1 MSDKVTIFDT
11 TLRDGEQSAGVL
23 FREADKVEIAE
34 RLLALGVDVIE
45 AGFPA
50 ASPSEFAA
58 VRRIAESLKG
68 VQVCG
73 LARAVEADI
82 VAACEALARAET
94 SRVHVFINSSDMQ
107 LAQQLNK
114 SREQVLE
121 IARASVALARK
132 HAAAV
137 EFSPMDATRADPEFL
152 ASLVRTALAAGA
164 DVINIPDTVGYTL
177 PAQLAQLIRELYGRV
192 PELREKTL
200 SFHGQDDLGLATAN
214 AITAITEGARQVEV
228 TINGIGERAGNTSLE
243 EVVIA
248 LKVHGERLGVHTD
261 LNTEEI
267 YPISKLIEK
276 KSGLFVPPNKAVV
289 GRNAFRHA
297 SGIHQ
302 DGVLKQRDT
311 YEVIDPAWV
320 GHPEGT
326 RIILG
331 KLSGR
336 AGVAAR
342 AKALGC
348 ELRGA
353 ELARVYEVFQRVADE
368 RTEVQDDEL
377 LAICKAVLRP
387 AP

>member
-58 VRRIAESLKG
+58 VRRIAENLRG

-82 VAACEALARAET
+82 IAACEALARAET
-94 SRVHVFINSSDMQ
+94 CRVHVFINASDMQ
-107 LAQQLNK
+107 LAQQLKK

-121 IARASVALARK
+121 IARSSVALARK
-132 HAAAV
+132 HAASV

-152 ASLVRTALAAGA
+152 ASLVRTALGAGA
-164 DVINIPDTVGYTL
+164 DVINIPDTVGFAL
-177 PAQLAQLIRELYGRV
+177 PMQLAQLIRDLYARV
-192 PELREKTL
+192 PELRDKTL

-214 AITAITEGARQVEV
+214 AITAVIEGARQVEV

-261 LNTEEI
+261 LKTEEI
-267 YPISKLIEK
+267 YSLSKLIEQ
-276 KSGLFVPPNKAVV
+276 KSGLVVPPNKAVV

-311 YEVIDPAWV
+311 YELIDPAWV

-326 RIILG
+326 RIVLG

-342 AKALGC
+342 AKMLGC
-348 ELRGA
+348 ELQGA

-368 RTEVQDDEL
+368 RTEVHDEEL

>member
-23 FREADKVEIAE
+23 FREADKVEIAD

-58 VRRIAESLKG
+58 VRRIAENLRG

-73 LARAVEADI
+73 LARAVEAD
-82 VAACEALARAET
+82 VMAACEALARAET
-94 SRVHVFINSSDMQ
+94 SRVHVFINASDMQ
-107 LAQQLNK
+107 LAQQLK
-114 SREQVLE
+114 KTRDQVSE

-132 HAAAV
+132 HAASV

-152 ASLVRTALAAGA
+152 ASLVRTAIAAGA
-164 DVINIPDTVGYTL
+164 DVINIPDTVGFTL
-177 PAQLAQLIRELYGRV
+177 PMQLAQLIRDLYARV

-248 LKVHGERLGVHTD
+248 LKVHGEKLGVHTD
-261 LNTEEI
+261 LKTEEI
-267 YPISKLIEK
+267 YALSKLIEA
-276 KSGLFVPPNKAVV
+276 KSGLVVPPNKAVV

-368 RTEVQDDEL
+368 RTEVQDEEL

>member
-58 VRRIAESLKG
+58 VRRIAENLKG
-68 VQVCG
+68 VQICG

-82 VAACEALARAET
+82 MAACEALARAET
-94 SRVHVFINSSDMQ
+94 SRVHVFINASDMH

-114 SREQVLE
+114 SRDQVLE

-152 ASLVRTALAAGA
+152 SLLVRTAIAAGA

-177 PAQLAQLIRELYGRV
+177 PAQLAELIRDLYKRV
-192 PELREKTL
+192 PELREKVL

-214 AITAITEGARQVEV
+214 ALTAVTEGARQVEV

-248 LKVHGERLGVHTD
+248 LKVHGARLGVHTD
-261 LNTEEI
+261 LKTEEI
-267 YPISKLIEK
+267 YPLSKLIEQ
-276 KSGLFVPPNKAVV
+276 KSGLLVPPNKAVV

-342 AKALGC
+342 AKVLGC

>member
-1 MSDKVTIFDT
+1 
-11 TLRDGEQSAGVL
+11 
-23 FREADKVEIAE
+23 
-34 RLLALGVDVIE
+34 
-45 AGFPA
+45 
-50 ASPSEFAA
+50 
-58 VRRIAESLKG
+58 
-68 VQVCG
+68 
-73 LARAVEADI
+73 
-82 VAACEALARAET
+82 
-94 SRVHVFINSSDMQ
+94 MQ
-107 LAQQLNK
+107 LAQQLK
-114 SREQVLE
+114 KTRDQVSE

-152 ASLVRTALAAGA
+152 ASLVRTAITAGA
-164 DVINIPDTVGYTL
+164 DVINIPDTVGFAL
-177 PAQLAQLIRELYGRV
+177 PMQLAQLIRDLYARV

-214 AITAITEGARQVEV
+214 AITAVTEGARQVEV
-228 TINGIGERAGNTSLE
+228 TINGIGERAGNTPLE

-248 LKVHGERLGVHTD
+248 LKVHGEKLGVHTD
-261 LNTEEI
+261 LKTEEI
-267 YPISKLIEK
+267 YALSKLIEA
-276 KSGLFVPPNKAVV
+276 KSGLVVPPNKAVV

-311 YEVIDPAWV
+311 YELIDPAWV

-348 ELRGA
+348 ELQGA

-368 RTEVQDDEL
+368 RTEVQDEEL

>member
-23 FREADKVEIAE
+23 FREADKIEIAE

-58 VRRIAESLKG
+58 VRRIAESLRG

-82 VAACEALARAET
+82 IAACEALARAET
-94 SRVHVFINSSDMQ
+94 SRVHVFINASDMQ

-121 IARASVALARK
+121 IARSSVALARK
-132 HAAAV
+132 HAASV

-177 PAQLAQLIRELYGRV
+177 PMQLAQLIRDLYARV
-192 PELREKTL
+192 PELRDKTL

-214 AITAITEGARQVEV
+214 AITAVTEGARQVEV

-261 LNTEEI
+261 LKTEEI
-267 YPISKLIEK
+267 YSLSKLIEQ
-276 KSGLFVPPNKAVV
+276 KSGLVVPPNKAVV

-326 RIILG
+326 RIVLG

-342 AKALGC
+342 AKLLGC

-368 RTEVQDDEL
+368 RTEVHDEEL

>member
-58 VRRIAESLKG
+58 VRRIAENLKG

-82 VAACEALARAET
+82 MAACESLARAET

-152 ASLVRTALAAGA
+152 ASLVRTAIAAGA

-177 PAQLAQLIRELYGRV
+177 PAQLAELIRDLYKRV
-192 PELREKTL
+192 PELRERVL

-214 AITAITEGARQVEV
+214 ALTAVTEGARQVEV

-248 LKVHGERLGVHTD
+248 LKVHGKRLGVHTD
-261 LNTEEI
+261 LKTEEI
-267 YPISKLIEK
+267 YPLSKLIEQ
-276 KSGLFVPPNKAVV
+276 KSGLLVPPNKAVV

-336 AGVAAR
+336 AGVASR
-342 AKALGC
+342 AKVLGC

>member
-58 VRRIAESLKG
+58 VRRIAENLKG

-73 LARAVEADI
+73 LARAVEGDI

-94 SRVHVFINSSDMQ
+94 SRVHVFINASDMH
-107 LAQQLNK
+107 LAQQLKK
-114 SREQVLE
+114 SHDQVLE
-121 IARASVALARK
+121 IARGSVALARK

-164 DVINIPDTVGYTL
+164 DVINIPDTVGFTL
-177 PAQLAQLIRELYGRV
+177 PAQLAQLIRDLYGRV

-261 LNTEEI
+261 LKTEEI
-267 YPISKLIEK
+267 YPLSKLIEQ
-276 KSGLFVPPNKAVV
+276 KSGLVVPANKAVV

-326 RIILG
+326 RIVLG

-353 ELARVYEVFQRVADE
+353 ELGRVYEVFQRVADE

>member
-1 MSDKVTIFDT
+1 MSDKVSIFDT

-23 FREADKVEIAE
+23 FRENDKWEIAE

-58 VRRIAESLKG
+58 VRRIAENIRG

-73 LARAVEADI
+73 LARAVEAD
-82 VAACEALARAET
+82 VMAACEALARAES
-94 SRVHVFINSSDMQ
+94 SRVHVFINASDMQ
-107 LAQQLNK
+107 LAQQLKK

-132 HAAAV
+132 HAASV

-152 ASLVRTALAAGA
+152 ASLVRTALIAGA

-177 PAQLAQLIRELYGRV
+177 PVQLAQLIRDLYTRV
-192 PELREKTL
+192 PELRDKTL

-261 LNTEEI
+261 LRTEEI
-267 YPISKLIEK
+267 YPLSKLIEQ
-276 KSGLFVPPNKAVV
+276 KSGLVVPPNKAVV

-326 RIILG
+326 RIVLG

-368 RTEVQDDEL
+368 RTEVHDEEL
-377 LAICKAVLRP
+377 LAICKAVIRP

>member
-58 VRRIAESLKG
+58 VRRIAENLRG

-82 VAACEALARAET
+82 IAACEALARAET
-94 SRVHVFINSSDMQ
+94 SRVHVFINASDMQ

-121 IARASVALARK
+121 IARSSVTLARK
-132 HAAAV
+132 HAASV

-152 ASLVRTALAAGA
+152 ASLVRTALVAGA

-177 PAQLAQLIRELYGRV
+177 PAQLAQLIRDLYARV
-192 PELREKTL
+192 PELRDKTL

-214 AITAITEGARQVEV
+214 AITAVTEGARQVEV

-261 LNTEEI
+261 VRTEEI
-267 YPISKLIEK
+267 YSLSKLIEQ
-276 KSGLFVPPNKAVV
+276 KSGLVVPPNKAVV

-326 RIILG
+326 RIVLG

-342 AKALGC
+342 AKVLGC

-368 RTEVQDDEL
+368 RTEVHDEEL